1 MAKSG
6 TYVNTAP
13 GMLIRNKLIL
23 LFTLLTMGVLILFST
38 FLYST
43 FSLYRQ
49 VIFRTRLTEKAQT
62 AAGLLI
68 NRRHQFDDFFDQLM
82 ESDMLTI
89 VDEHIMIFDDRDTL
103 VYTNRRGE
111 TSPSVINFI
120 HTLNSPK
127 PTFAQLDENEAV
139 GIAHRDSMQTF
150 RVVAMGYDRVG
161 FTRLIM
167 LKQLMIWGNLGSI
180 ILLVAVGYFFVRRML
195 KPISRA
201 MDEVDTI
208 TAQHLDRRLG
218 EGNRRD
224 EIARLAMTFNEM
236 LNRLQKSFETQRS
249 FVSHAS
255 HELRTPLTN
264 MLGTLQIS
272 HDYDQDSEELK
283 ASIRSAMEEI
293 RQLISLTN
301 SLLSLARTGEGL
313 VGLET
318 ISVDDC
324 ITNALAHI
332 HNKYPNRQIYYD
344 FGLLPEDDSSTFFE
358 TQGNSSLLT
367 TCILNVIDNACKY
380 SEGPVELVLSQE
392 KMITLSVKDHGQGI
406 NPSDLPHLMEP
417 FFRSNEV
424 SSVTG
429 FGIGLAVVQK
439 IIGLHGGSID
449 FQSEVGKGTTVVIQL
464 PVVPSKK

>member
-1 MAKSG
+1 
-6 TYVNTAP
+6 
-13 GMLIRNKLIL
+13 MLIRNKLIL

-139 GIAHRDSMQTF
+139 GIAHRDSLQTF

-180 ILLVAVGYFFVRRML
+180 VLLVAVGYFFVRRML
-195 KPISRA
+195 KPISKA

-332 HNKYPNRQIYYD
+332 HNKYPNRQIHYD

-380 SEGPVELVLSQE
+380 SEGPVEIVLSQE

-424 SSVTG
+424 SGVTG

-439 IIGLHGGSID
+439 IIGLHGGTIQ
-449 FQSEVGKGTTVVIQL
+449 FQSEVGKGTTVLIQL
-464 PVVPSKK
+464 PVLPAKK

>member
-1 MAKSG
+1 
-6 TYVNTAP
+6 
-13 GMLIRNKLIL
+13 MLIRNKLIL

-332 HNKYPNRQIYYD
+332 HNKYPNRQIHYD

-464 PVVPSKK
+464 PVVPSKNK

>member
-1 MAKSG
+1 
-6 TYVNTAP
+6 
-13 GMLIRNKLIL
+13 MLIRNKLIL

-62 AAGLLI
+62 AASLLI
-68 NRRHQFDDFFDQLM
+68 NRRHQFDDFFNQLM

-111 TSPSVINFI
+111 SSPSLMNFI
-120 HTLNSPK
+120 HTLKTNQ
-127 PTFAQLDENEAV
+127 PTFAQLGENEAV
-139 GIAHRDSMQTF
+139 GMAHRDSSQTF

-180 ILLVAVGYFFVRRML
+180 ILLVAVGYFFVKRML
-195 KPISRA
+195 KPISKA

-208 TAQHLDRRLG
+208 TAQHLDKRLD

-224 EIARLAMTFNEM
+224 EIARLSMTFNEM
-236 LNRLQKSFETQRS
+236 LNRLQKSFEAQRS

-324 ITNALAHI
+324 VTNALAHI
-332 HNKYPNRQIYYD
+332 HNKYPDRQIHYD
-344 FGLLPEDDSSTFFE
+344 FGILPGDDSGTFFE
-358 TQGNSSLLT
+358 TQGNGSLLT
-367 TCILNVIDNACKY
+367 TCILNVLDNACKY
-380 SEGPVELVLSQE
+380 SEGSVEIVLSQE
-392 KMITLSVKDHGQGI
+392 DMISLSIKDHGNGI

-424 SSVTG
+424 SSING

-439 IIGLHGGSID
+439 IIALHGGTIH
-449 FQSEVGKGTTVVIQL
+449 FQSEVGKGTNVMIKL
-464 PVVPSKK
+464 PVSLSKKLITS

>member
-1 MAKSG
+1 
-6 TYVNTAP
+6 
-13 GMLIRNKLIL
+13 MLIRNKLII
-23 LFTLLTMGVLILFST
+23 LFTLLTMGVLGLFST

-62 AAGLLI
+62 AASLLI

-82 ESDMLTI
+82 QSDMLTI
-89 VDEHIMIFDDRDTL
+89 VDEHIMIFDERGTM
-103 VYTNRRGE
+103 VYTNRRGRP
-111 TSPSVINFI
+111 TPGVLNFI
-120 HTLNSPK
+120 KTLKTPL
-127 PTFAQLDENEAV
+127 PIYVALDENEAV
-139 GIAHRDSMQTF
+139 GMVHQDSNRVF
-150 RVVAMGYDRVG
+150 RVVAMGYDQVG

-167 LKQLMIWGNLGSI
+167 LRQLMLWGNLGSV
-180 ILLVAVGYFFVRRML
+180 ILLVAVGYVFSRRVL
-195 KPISRA
+195 RPISKA
-201 MDEVDTI
+201 MDEVDMI
-208 TAQHLDRRLG
+208 SVQHLDRRLD

-236 LNRLQKSFETQRS
+236 LNRLQKSFEAQRS

-272 HDYDQDSEELK
+272 HDYDEDPKELK
-283 ASIRSAMEEI
+283 ASMASTMEEI

-313 VGLET
+313 VGLEV

-324 ITNALAHI
+324 VTNALTHL
-332 HNKYPNRQIYYD
+332 HNKYPNRQIRYD
-344 FGLLPEDDSSTFFE
+344 FGLLPEDTTTFFE
-358 TQGNSSLLT
+358 TYGNMSLLT

-380 SEGPVELVLSQE
+380 SDGPVEVLLSQE
-392 KMITLSVKDHGQGI
+392 KMIILSVRDYGQGI
-406 NPSDLPHLMEP
+406 SETDLPHLMEP

-424 SSVTG
+424 SNVSG

-439 IIGLHGGSID
+439 IISLHGGTIQ
-449 FQSEVGKGTTVVIQL
+449 FQSQVGKGTTVTLKL
-464 PVVPSKK
+464 PTTSSLKTADEEKQ

>member
-1 MAKSG
+1 
-6 TYVNTAP
+6 
-13 GMLIRNKLIL
+13 MLIRNKLIL

-89 VDEHIMIFDDRDTL
+89 VDEHIMIFDERDTL

-111 TSPSVINFI
+111 ASPNVIKFI
-120 HTLNSPK
+120 HTLNTPK
-127 PTFAQLDENEAV
+127 PIFAQLDENEAV
-139 GIAHRDSMQTF
+139 GMAHRDSSQTF
-150 RVVAMGYDRVG
+150 RVIAMGYDRVG

-167 LKQLMIWGNLGSI
+167 LKHLMIWGNLGSI
-180 ILLVAVGYFFVRRML
+180 ILLVAVGYFFVKRML

-208 TAQHLDRRLG
+208 TAQHLDKRLD

-224 EIARLAMTFNEM
+224 EIARLSMTFNEM
-236 LNRLQKSFETQRS
+236 LNRLQKSFESQRS

-272 HDYDQDSEELK
+272 HDYDQDAEELRT
-283 ASIRSAMEEI
+283 SILSAMEEI

-313 VGLET
+313 VGLEV

-324 ITNALAHI
+324 VTNALAHI
-332 HNKYPNRQIYYD
+332 HNKYPDRQIHYD
-344 FGLLPEDDSSTFFE
+344 FGLLPEDDSGTFFE
-358 TQGNSSLLT
+358 TQGNGSLLT

-380 SEGPVELVLSQE
+380 SQGSVEIVLSQE
-392 KMITLSVKDHGQGI
+392 KMITLSIKDHGNGI

-424 SSVTG
+424 SNVNG

-439 IIGLHGGSID
+439 IIGLHGGTIH
-449 FQSEVGKGTTVVIQL
+449 FQSEVGKGTTVLIKL
-464 PVVPSKK
+464 PIIPSKK

>member
-1 MAKSG
+1 
-6 TYVNTAP
+6 
-13 GMLIRNKLIL
+13 MLIRNKLIL

-332 HNKYPNRQIYYD
+332 HNKYPNRQIHYD